1 MPSGLWV
8 LHLNPKS
15 KIRKATRASRKSDIK
30 IVQETPTRIVIKD
43 HMARYDLSKA
53 TTFRHFGTKGA

>member
-1 MPSGLWV
+1 
-8 LHLNPKS
+8 
-15 KIRKATRASRKSDIK
+15 
-30 IVQETPTRIVIKD
+30 VQETPTRIVIKD